1 MSFPAWL
8 PPFFEMKQWESYLV
22 DIVKSFE
29 EDWHNNPPTF
39 NNLPVIYDK
48 SKNALG
54 VPNGVWK
61 VISQSSPNTN
71 GRILDFIRG
80 ERILWIRC
88 IIEVYSQGNQY
99 VHHYSQKTKN
109 SKGRDV
115 KRDILFLDIEDYCHE
130 IILQKRGNY
139 YYLVSSFH
147 IREECKKWAMY
158 SQRSIHK
165 NRLTPL
171 KKGRLS
177 ELL

>member
-1 MSFPAWL
+1 MSLPAWL

-29 EDWHNNPPTF
+29 EDWHHNPPYF
-39 NNLPVIYDK
+39 NNLLVRYDQ
-48 SKNALG
+48 SKNELG

-71 GRILDFIRG
+71 CQVFDSIRG

-88 IIEVYSQGNQY
+88 IIKAYSQGNEY
-99 VHHYSQKTKN
+99 VYHYSQDTKN
-109 SKGRDV
+109 SKGRNV
-115 KRDILFLDIEDYCHE
+115 KRDILFLDIENYCHE
-130 IILQKRGNY
+130 IILQKREKY

-147 IREECKKWAMY
+147 IREGCHKWKMY
-158 SQRSIHK
+158 SQRSTDK

-171 KKGRLS
+171 
-177 ELL
+177 